1 MIGATYRLHCMYR
14 NLFIYYAHLTL
25 LNILVLKLC
34 VELTVRLQL
43 LFVYHNWSLQMCK
56 KDNLR
61 ILINTRLHTHNT

>member
-25 LNILVLKLC
+25 LNILVLKLY

-43 LFVYHNWSLQMCK
+43 LFVYHTIGVYRCVRKIIYVS
-56 KDNLR
+56 
-61 ILINTRLHTHNT
+61 